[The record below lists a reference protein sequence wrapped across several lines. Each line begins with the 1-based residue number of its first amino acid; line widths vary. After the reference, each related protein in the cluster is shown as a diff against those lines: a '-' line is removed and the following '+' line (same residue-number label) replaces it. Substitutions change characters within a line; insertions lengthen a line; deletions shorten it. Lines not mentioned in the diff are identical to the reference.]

1 MWRRMA
7 VRGRLLLAFLGI
19 SAFALIAAAAAMY
32 SFSEVGGV
40 LGRITEER
48 VPAALDALELSRPA
62 DRIVAAA
69 PKLLAV
75 SSPEEQ
81 AAVSAEIAGEVP
93 RLHQLHQG
101 LEGRVAPANLAALR
115 GDITE
120 MADNLGGL
128 DAAIAERLALAQER
142 EAVMRRVLNTAR
154 TARRVSEPGQA
165 LIESKLAEWR
175 RAAEGPE
182 AQALPIE
189 ASELTETWSVIAGEV
204 GQAWAPLC

>member
-1 MWRRMA
+1 MLRRMG

-48 VPAALDALELSRPA
+48 VPAALDSLELSRQA
-62 DRIVAAA
+62 ERIVAAA

-75 SSPEEQ
+75 ANANEQ
-81 AAVSAEIAGEVP
+81 AEVSAEIASEVA
-93 RLHQLHQG
+93 RLHQLHRSV
-101 LEGRVAPANLAALR
+101 EARVGPADLSALQ
-115 GDITE
+115 GDIAQ

-128 DAAIAERLALAQER
+128 DATVAERLALAEER

-154 TARRVSEPGQA
+154 TASRSPARR
-165 LIESKLAEWR
+165 
-175 RAAEGPE
+175 
-182 AQALPIE
+182 
-189 ASELTETWSVIAGEV
+189 
-204 GQAWAPLC
+204 

>member
-1 MWRRMA
+1 MLRRMG

-48 VPAALDALELSRPA
+48 VPAALDSLELSRQA
-62 DRIVAAA
+62 ERIVAAA

-75 SSPEEQ
+75 SSPEAQ
-81 AAVSAEIAGEVP
+81 AEVSGEIAGEVA

-101 LEGRVAPANLAALR
+101 LEGRVDQASLAALR

-120 MADNLGGL
+120 MAANLERARCRRRRAPGAGAGARGG
-128 DAAIAERLALAQER
+128 DAPRAQHRPHGAPRLG
-142 EAVMRRVLNTAR
+142 AR
-154 TARRVSEPGQA
+154 SGADRIEARRV
-165 LIESKLAEWR
+165 
-175 RAAEGPE
+175 AACG
-182 AQALPIE
+182 
-189 ASELTETWSVIAGEV
+189 
-204 GQAWAPLC
+204 